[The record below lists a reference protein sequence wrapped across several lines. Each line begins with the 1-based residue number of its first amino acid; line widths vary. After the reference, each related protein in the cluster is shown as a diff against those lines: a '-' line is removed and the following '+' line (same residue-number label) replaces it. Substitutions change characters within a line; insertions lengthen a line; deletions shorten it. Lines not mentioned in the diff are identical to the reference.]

1 MDSEEIIQDL
11 NRRFAAPLPEFYKRR
26 IVVWIDEDAEFADKL
41 DEITLSGA
49 KVVALTGSNNFY
61 VKKLLAVDDPTG
73 NYLVYRP
80 FAYESDED
88 NWLLDMELYGEEFH
102 ADLVSMWMDEMGIPQ
117 TPALRRGFKQYR
129 KFFNAQARRNKVSAQ
144 ASEESGS
151 GQNDPDHYSERT
163 SERIARE
170 IGKGEKYVRRAEEF
184 ARGIDAAEEAV
195 PGIKHEIFSGEIH
208 PPDNDIVAVARAPS
222 EERKALAE
230 QLRHPEPAKK
240 SSMPTFQNEDIADDD
255 DEEAAVEFKPST
267 ASILAISEGMDSS
280 SARSG
285 SGVDTEFIILEL
297 GNALESMMFRWETC
311 INDYRKEAMAKDCQK
326 KIKELVLEGIRYLQQ
341 YKGGV
346 RNEAVR

>member
-1 MDSEEIIQDL
+1 MDLQ
-11 NRRFAAPLPEFYKRR
+11 
-26 IVVWIDEDAEFADKL
+26 IDKEFAEKIPPLTKEEYEQLEANILADGVVINPL
-41 DEITLSGA
+41 IVWNGVIVDGHNRYRILQAHPEI
-49 KVVALTGSNNFY
+49 
-61 VKKLLAVDDPTG
+61 
-73 NYLVYRP
+73 P
-80 FAYESDED
+80 FQVHEKEFSDRYEVIAWICK
-88 NWLLDMELYGEEFH
+88 NQLGRRNL
-102 ADLVSMWMDEMGIPQ
+102 
-117 TPALRRGFKQYR
+117 TPAQRKYLIGKQYEAEKISESFR
-129 KFFNAQARRNKVSAQ
+129 GNQYSEMTG
-144 ASEESGS
+144 SEESGS

-208 PPDNDIVAVARAPS
+208 PPDKDIVAVARAPS

-240 SSMPTFQNEDIADDD
+240 NLTSMFQDEDLADDD
-255 DEEAAVEFKPST
+255 DEEATVEFKPST
-267 ASILAISEGMDSS
+267 ASILAISERMDSRS
-280 SARSG
+280 ERSG
-285 SGVDTEFIILEL
+285 AGIDTEFIILEL

-311 INDYRKEAMAKDCQK
+311 ISDYRKEAMAKDCQK

-346 RNEAVR
+346 RNEVI